1 MTNVFDSL
9 IQSIASRHAVDPF
22 LVKAVIAAE
31 SSFDPRAYREEPQIH
46 DASRG
51 LMQTLYATARDM
63 GYAGAPEGLFDPAT
77 SIEYG
82 TRYLKRQLLRYSGD
96 TARAV
101 AAYNS
106 GTAYTRA
113 DGAFVN
119 QPYVDRV
126 MRFYAGFRGGPG
138 GEGEKDETVL
148 LRSDLPQLG
157 PVPGSQKV
165 PIRISA
171 SAAAG
176 GGTVA
181 SLETFLSEDYAPYVL
196 AIGGGL
202 LLAALSSRRK

>member
-1 MTNVFDSL
+1 MSNVFDSL
-9 IQSIASRHAVDPF
+9 IHSIASRHGVDPF

-31 SSFDPRAYREEPQIH
+31 SSFDPRAFRNEPQIK

-63 GYAGAPEGLFDPAT
+63 GYTGAPDGLFDPAT

-106 GTAYTRA
+106 GTAYVRN
-113 DGAFVN
+113 GAFVN

-126 MRFYAGFRGGPG
+126 MRFYASFRGGPG
-138 GEGEKDETVL
+138 GEAEKDATVL

-157 PVPGSQKV
+157 PIPGSERV

-176 GGTVA
+176 GGNIA
-181 SLETFLSEDYAPYVL
+181 SLETFLSEDYAPYIL